1 MRVILMMLSA
11 VAVASGVSD
20 REEVARK
27 AYLAGDSAT
36 ALETWSA
43 LCQEQGV
50 TAPRLAAMGNA
61 EWKLGRRGRA
71 MVCWERA
78 LSIDPRN
85 PVAQAGI
92 AHATAVGGVDRST
105 PTWQERYASALA
117 PDTWTWLVIGS
128 LWTLLLTWAWPRI
141 RGRSLSEFHHRL
153 LLGSFTLLLLA
164 GPGAWGSWTSGKRA
178 VVRLPDA
185 SIKLTPTTLGEP
197 LSQVGEGDV
206 VRTQRILNQ
215 HVRVVLPGGQTGWL
229 PQEAIESVWGVTP
242 PRSLNETTQP

>member
-1 MRVILMMLSA
+1 MRLILILLSA
-11 VAVASGVSD
+11 VAAASGTSE
-20 REEVARK
+20 REEAARK

-78 LSIDPRN
+78 LSMDPGN

-92 AHATAVGGVDRST
+92 AHATAVGGVDRPT
-105 PTWQERYASALA
+105 PTWQERYASTFA
-117 PDTWTWLVIGS
+117 PNTWTWLAVGS
-128 LWTLLLTWAWPRI
+128 LWTLLLTWGWPRI
-141 RGRSLSEFHHRL
+141 RGHKLTELHHRL
-153 LLGSFTLLLLA
+153 LLASFTILLLA
-164 GPGAWGSWTSGKRA
+164 GPGAWGSWTSGRRA
-178 VVRLPDA
+178 VMRLPDA
-185 SIKLTPTTLGEP
+185 AIKLTPTALGEP

-206 VRTQRILNQ
+206 VRTQRVLNR
-215 HVRVVLPGGQTGWL
+215 HVRVELPGGQTGWV
-229 PQEAIESVWGVTP
+229 PQDAIESVWGVTP
-242 PRSLNETTQP
+242 PRSLDATAQP